1 MKYSAKSA
9 AAAFTVLAAL
19 SIGSVVEAQ
28 MAGAAPAGIVMPQK
42 APQGAQLS
50 AEEQAAVDNKNAGRP
65 YDQAAYNRAMQKIKQ
80 AEKYDGERNKQKRGR
95 K

>member
-1 MKYSAKSA
+1 MKSA

-19 SIGSVVEAQ
+19 SIGSAVEAQ
-28 MAGAAPAGIVMPQK
+28 VAGAAPVGVVMAEM

-50 AEEQAAVDNKNAGRP
+50 AAEQAAIDNKNAGRP

-80 AEKYDGERNKQKRGR
+80 AEKYSGDRNKQKRGR